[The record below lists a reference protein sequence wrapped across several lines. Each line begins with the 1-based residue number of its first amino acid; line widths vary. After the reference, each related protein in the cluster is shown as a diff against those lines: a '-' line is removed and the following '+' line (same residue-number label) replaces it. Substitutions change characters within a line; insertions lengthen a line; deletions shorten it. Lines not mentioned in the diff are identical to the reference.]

1 MKTLSSCESK
11 ETALNVNRKLPKGKK
26 KKPDP
31 RVNKGKEKSV
41 LEFLQGALN
50 YFNGNPMPCTTALN
64 CLENACRMELLLQTA
79 VKNVQHVIVQT
90 AQK

>member
-1 MKTLSSCESK
+1 M
-11 ETALNVNRKLPKGKK
+11 
-26 KKPDP
+26 
-31 RVNKGKEKSV
+31 NKGKARSV

-64 CLENACRMELLLQTA
+64 CLENAHRTELLLQTA

-90 AQK
+90 AQKQRKEMGANPIKVFGSQS